1 MYRVL
6 SILVLLQITSQ
17 LYAQT
22 IGEVFEKV
30 KSSVVIIT
38 VGERMRVPY
47 SERQEV
53 MMAGLGS
60 GVLISEDG
68 KIMTAAHVI
77 QTADKLLV
85 QFDNGEQIPAK
96 VLSSNETADVGLIQL
111 EWMPKSYNIAKVG
124 DSDKTKVGDQIIIVG
139 APYGI
144 SQSLTVGYISGKRKE
159 EKATSDMMGIELFQT
174 DASIN
179 QGNSGGPMFNFDGEV
194 IGIVSHILS
203 RSGGF
208 EGIGF
213 AVTSNLA
220 KKILIE
226 QPFFWSGLD
235 SFYLQ
240 DELAAAFN
248 LPQDSGL
255 LVQKVAANSI
265 ASRMGLRAGRIPVM
279 IENVE
284 FFIGGDVLLKVEGIP
299 LHMKNLVQIREKIN
313 SVKENE
319 SMTFTFLRAGKVR
332 DITVLKN

>member
-6 SILVLLQITSQ
+6 SIFLIMLSSQ
-17 LYAQT
+17 LSAQT
-22 IGEVFEKV
+22 IGEVFESV
-30 KSSVVIIT
+30 KSSVVIIK
-38 VGERMRVPY
+38 VGERVTIPY

-85 QFDNGEQIPAK
+85 EFDNGEQIPAK
-96 VLSSNETADVGLIQL
+96 VLSSNEMADVALVQL
-111 EWMPKSYNIAKVG
+111 EWMPKNYMIAKVG
-124 DSDKTKVGDQIIIVG
+124 DSDKVKVGDQVIVVG

-159 EKATSDMMGIELFQT
+159 EKATSDMMGIELLQT

-179 QGNSGGPMFNFDGEV
+179 QGNSGGPMFNFNGEIV
-194 IGIVSHILS
+194 VIVSHILS
-203 RSGGF
+203 QSGGF

-220 KKILIE
+220 KKILME

-240 DELAAAFN
+240 DEVAAAFN
-248 LPQDSGL
+248 LPQDAGL
-255 LVQKVAANSI
+255 LVQKVASNSI
-265 ASRMGLRAGRIPVM
+265 ASRMGLRAGRIPVK
-279 IENVE
+279 IDNVE
-284 FFIGGDVLLKVEGIP
+284 FLIGGDVILKVEGIAM
-299 LHMKNLVQIREKIN
+299 HMKNLPQLRSKIN
-313 SVKENE
+313 SVKDNE
-319 SMTFTFLRAGKVR
+319 SITFTILREGKVR

>member
-6 SILVLLQITSQ
+6 SIFLIMLSSQ
-17 LYAQT
+17 LSAQT

-30 KSSVVIIT
+30 KSSVVIIK
-38 VGERMRVPY
+38 VGERMKIPY

-85 QFDNGEQIPAK
+85 QFDNGEEIPAK
-96 VLSSNETADVGLIQL
+96 VLSSNEMADVALVQL
-111 EWMPKSYNIAKVG
+111 EWMPKNYTIANVG
-124 DSDKTKVGDQIIIVG
+124 DSDKAKVGDQVIIVG

-159 EKATSDMMGIELFQT
+159 EKATSDMMGIELLQT

-179 QGNSGGPMFNFDGEV
+179 QGNSGGPMFNFKGEV

-220 KKILIE
+220 TKILME

-240 DELAAAFN
+240 DDLAAAFN
-248 LPQDSGL
+248 LPQDAGL

-265 ASRMGLRAGRIPVM
+265 ASRMGLRAGRIPIK
-279 IENVE
+279 IENIE
-284 FFIGGDVLLKVEGIP
+284 FLIGGDVILKVEGIP
-299 LHMKNLVQIREKIN
+299 MHMKNLPQIRVKVN
-313 SVKENE
+313 SVKDNE
-319 SMTFTFLRAGKVR
+319 SLTFTILREGKVR

>member
-6 SILVLLQITSQ
+6 SIFLIILSSQ

-30 KSSVVIIT
+30 KSSVVIIK
-38 VGERMRVPY
+38 VGERMKIPH

-85 QFDNGEQIPAK
+85 QFDNGEEVPAK
-96 VLSSNETADVGLIQL
+96 VLSSNEMADVALVQL
-111 EWMPKSYNIAKVG
+111 EWMPKNYTIANVG
-124 DSDKTKVGDQIIIVG
+124 DSDKAKVGDQVIIVG

-159 EKATSDMMGIELFQT
+159 EKATSDMMGIELLQT

-179 QGNSGGPMFNFDGEV
+179 QGNSGGPMFNFKGEV

-220 KKILIE
+220 KKILME

-248 LPQDSGL
+248 LPQDAGL

-265 ASRMGLRAGRIPVM
+265 ASRMGLRAGRIPIK

-284 FFIGGDVLLKVEGIP
+284 FIIGGDVILKVEGIAM
-299 LHMKNLVQIREKIN
+299 HMKNLPQVRDKIN
-313 SVKENE
+313 SVKDNE
-319 SMTFTFLRAGKVR
+319 SITFTILREGKVR

>member
-1 MYRVL
+1 MYKVF
-6 SILVLLQITSQ
+6 SIFLIMLTSQ

-22 IGEVFEKV
+22 VGEVFEKV
-30 KSSVVIIT
+30 KSSVVIIN
-38 VGERMRVPY
+38 VGERMTMPY
-47 SERQEV
+47 SEGQKV

-77 QTADKLLV
+77 QTADRLVV
-85 QFDNGEQIPAK
+85 QFDDGDKIPAK
-96 VLSSNETADVGLIQL
+96 VLSSNSMADVALVQL
-111 EWMPKSYNIAKVG
+111 EWMPKNYTIAKVG
-124 DSDKTKVGDQIIIVG
+124 DSDKAKVGDQVIIVG

-159 EKATSDMMGIELFQT
+159 EKATSDMMGIELLQT

-179 QGNSGGPMFNFDGEV
+179 QGNSGGPMFNLKGEI

-213 AVTSNLA
+213 AITSNLA
-220 KKILIE
+220 KKILME

-240 DELAAAFN
+240 DDLAAAFN

-265 ASRMGLRAGRIPVM
+265 ASRMGLRAGRIPIK

-284 FFIGGDVLLKVEGIP
+284 FLIGGDVILKVEGIA
-299 LHMKNLVQIREKIN
+299 LHTKNLPQIRNKIN
-313 SVKENE
+313 SVKDNE
-319 SMTFTFLRAGKVR
+319 SMTFTILREGKVL